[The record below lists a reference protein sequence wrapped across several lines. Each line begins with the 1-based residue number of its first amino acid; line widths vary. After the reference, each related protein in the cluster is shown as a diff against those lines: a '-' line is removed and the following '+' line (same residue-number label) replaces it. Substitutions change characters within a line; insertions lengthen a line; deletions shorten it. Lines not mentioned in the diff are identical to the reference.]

1 MNEPLEQSDSVHR
14 AQQREN
20 AEPSEQLQPIPL
32 VAVIVTL
39 LMVLIG
45 AGYLLLSESFGRA
58 ELGDRRTLEDLSAAG
73 GRTAQGSGGKQD
85 GRLLFTANCVACHQ
99 ANGQGVP
106 GVFPPL
112 AGSEWVKGST
122 HVLANI
128 LLHGVSGEISVAGHV
143 YKGIMPAFGHLDDAG
158 IAALASYIR
167 QEWGNGASGMDAI
180 EVEAARK
187 SAARSTPFAGGVEL
201 KLLAEKPVAARQK

>member
-1 MNEPLEQSDSVHR
+1 MNAPLGQPGSGQR
-14 AQQREN
+14 AQQREH

-32 VAVIVTL
+32 VVAIITL
-39 LMVLIG
+39 AMVLFG
-45 AGYLLLSESFGRA
+45 AGYLLLSESFGRP
-58 ELGDRRTLEDLSAAG
+58 ELGDRRTLTDLSVSSS
-73 GRTAQGSGGKQD
+73 RPAQGGGKAD

-99 ANGQGVP
+99 TSGQGVP

-122 HVLANI
+122 NVLANI
-128 LLHGVSGEISVAGHV
+128 LLHGISGEINVAGQS
-143 YKGIMPAFGHLDDAG
+143 YKGVMPAFGHFDNAD

-167 QEWGNGASGMDAI
+167 REWGNGAAGMEAN

-187 SAARSTPFAGGVEL
+187 SGARTTPFSGGAEL
-201 KLLAEKPVAARQK
+201 KSLADRTANAAQK